1 MTKLVLLTD
10 GTGQDGSGD
19 ITNVAKL
26 QDYLSNDDESEQ
38 YVCYSPGVGTRL
50 GEKYEGGI
58 FGAHAFRVIQDHYSW
73 LGRIMGSLEI
83 TKSSDVEIALFGFS
97 RGAFISRMIADMLS
111 LCGIP
116 TRSRIADK
124 MVKLYEARD
133 EYEIKKIRA
142 DCPEDFIDARVS
154 FLGVWDTV
162 ATTMG
167 IDETEYEEVP
177 SIVKAGCHAV
187 AINESRPKFNYVRM
201 NLRKNFKEEFFAG
214 CHSDVG
220 GGYGEDQVLSR
231 IAFNWMVLHAKKHGV
246 LFDSMPEKIK
256 NEEFMA
262 AEPHSEHNSVSNAGG
277 LLGTLTRYVDKGRI
291 NRSVR
296 RLPWDVLTD
305 EDTPILSEQLCANYQ
320 AYVAAHPQTENLA

>member
-26 QDYLSNDDESEQ
+26 QDYLSNDDESGQ

-83 TKSSDVEIALFGFS
+83 TKSSDVEISLFGFS

-124 MVKLYEARD
+124 MVKLYEAHD

-142 DCPEDFIDARVS
+142 ACPDDFIDARVS

-177 SIVKAGCHAV
+177 TIVKAGCHAV

-231 IAFNWMVLHAKKHGV
+231 IAFNWMVLHAKKYGV
-246 LFDSMPEKIK
+246 LFDSIPEKIGRD
-256 NEEFMA
+256 EFLA
-262 AEPHSEHNSVSNAGG
+262 AEPHSEHNSASNAGG
-277 LLGTLTRYVDKGRI
+277 LLGSLTRYVDKSRI
-291 NRSVR
+291 NKSVN
-296 RLPWDVLTD
+296 RLPWKVFADDGTSLS
-305 EDTPILSEQLCANYQ
+305 SEQLYADYK
-320 AYVAAHPQTENLA
+320 AYVEEHSKTECLV